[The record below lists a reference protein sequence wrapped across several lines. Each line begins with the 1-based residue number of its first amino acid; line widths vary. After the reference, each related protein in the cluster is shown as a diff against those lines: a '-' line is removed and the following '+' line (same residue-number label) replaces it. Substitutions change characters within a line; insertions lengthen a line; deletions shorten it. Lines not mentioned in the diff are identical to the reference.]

1 MSWWNPAVPWAELER
16 RMSGRPGPPVAGPVA
31 DGGDAPVSR
40 ARSPYEPP
48 PRLAAAPGA
57 GLVPYA
63 ELHCHSA
70 FSFLDG
76 ASQPEELVEEAVRL
90 GLSAL
95 ALTDHDG
102 MYGVVRFAE
111 AAHELGLPTIYGVE
125 LSLEL
130 PAARP
135 GVPDPAGEHL
145 VVLARDPEGYRRLS
159 RVVSDAHL
167 AGGEKGR
174 PLLDLDTLA
183 DAAAGDAHWQVLT
196 GCRKGV
202 VPAALAAGGMDAAR
216 AALAGLVDRFGRDNV
231 AVELWD
237 HAQPLDSARNDA
249 LAELAREARVACVAT
264 NNVHY
269 ATPAS
274 GRLATVLA
282 AIRARRTLDEMDGH
296 LPPAGCAHL
305 RSGQEMAERFA
316 RFPGAMAA
324 AARIGQECAFD
335 LSLVAPRLPDF
346 PVPPGHTEASW
357 LRLLTM
363 QGAARRYGPPDR
375 ERVAGAYDQ
384 LAHELAMIEQLG
396 FPGYFL
402 IVHDIVEF
410 CRREDILCQGRGSA
424 ANSAVC
430 YALGITGVD
439 AVSFGLLF
447 ERFLAPE
454 RDGPPDIDLDIE
466 SGRREEVI
474 QYVYGRYGRDR
485 AAQVANVI
493 SYRARSAVRDV
504 ARALGFSPGQQDA
517 WSSGIDR
524 WSPLPTVPAAPGGGG
539 SGRADDHP
547 VPDEVARLAEQLLG
561 FPRHL
566 GIHSGGMVICDRPVA
581 EVVPVEWAR
590 MPGRTVIQW
599 DKDDCA
605 AVGLVKFDLLGLGML
620 EVLHGAFDL
629 IRAHHGRDLDLGEI
643 PPEDP
648 AVYDMLCAAD
658 SVGVF
663 QVESR
668 AQMSTLPRLR
678 PRRFYDL
685 VVEVALIRPGPIQ
698 GGSVHPYI
706 RRRNGAEEVAY
717 PHPLLRR
724 SLEKTLGVP
733 LFQEQLMQMAID
745 IAGFSAAEADQLRRA
760 MGAKRATERIDRL
773 RGRLYTGMAAN
784 GIVGE
789 TADALYAKLAAFANF
804 GFPESHS
811 VSFAFLV
818 YASAWLKLYYPAAF
832 CAALLNAQPMGFYS
846 PQSLVADA
854 RRHGVTVRGPD
865 LNASGAGATLEDAPA
880 DPEEAGQRA
889 AADWPVDADRAA
901 GRHPAVRLGLAS
913 VRGIGRAN
921 AERIV
926 AAREAGGPYRDMAD
940 LAHRTG
946 LTMAQLEALATA
958 GAFDCFGLSRREALW
973 AAGAAAEARPDRL
986 EGMVLGGDPAAVAAH
1001 LPGMTGAEE
1010 VVADLW
1016 ATGITPGSYPT
1027 QFVRDRL
1034 DALGVVPAARLREL
1048 ADKQRV
1054 SVAGIVTHR
1063 QRPGTAGGTTF
1074 LSLEDETGLA
1084 NVICSPG
1091 VWVRHRRT
1099 ATTAA
1104 AMVIRGRLEKADGV
1118 VNVVA
1123 ERLERLPLAVSR
1135 RSRDF
1140 R

>member
-1 MSWWNPAVPWAELER
+1 MTERLVEKLTAKPQVP
-16 RMSGRPGPPVAGPVA
+16 V
-31 DGGDAPVSR
+31 
-40 ARSPYEPP
+40 
-48 PRLAAAPGA
+48 
-57 GLVPYA
+57 VPYA

-76 ASQPEELVEEAVRL
+76 ASQPEDLVAEAVRL

-95 ALTDHDG
+95 ALTDHNG
-102 MYGVVRFAE
+102 MYGTVRFAE
-111 AAHELGLPTIYGVE
+111 AAATAGLPTVFGTEV
-125 LSLEL
+125 SFGS
-130 PAARP
+130 PAPRDGAAD
-135 GVPDPAGEHL
+135 PDATHL
-145 VVLARDPEGYRRLS
+145 VILARDAEGYRRLS
-159 RVVSDAHL
+159 RAVSDAHL
-167 AGGEKGR
+167 AGGEKGIMI
-174 PLLDLDTLA
+174 A
-183 DAAAGDAHWQVLT
+183 EVEAFAAASGGHWQILT
-196 GCRKGV
+196 GCRKGA
-202 VPAALAAGGMDAAR
+202 VPRALAAGEPAVEHERGMAVAERGVDAAR
-216 AALAGLVDRFGRDNV
+216 RALDELVGLFGRENV

-237 HAQPLDSARNDA
+237 RAAPLDSARNDA
-249 LAELAREARVACVAT
+249 LAELARDAGLPVVAT
-264 NNVHY
+264 GNVHF

-274 GRLATVLA
+274 ARLAATMA
-282 AIRARRTLDEMDGH
+282 AVRARRSLDEMDGW
-296 LPPAGCAHL
+296 LPAAGTAHL
-305 RSGQEMAERFA
+305 RSGPEMAA
-316 RFPGAMAA
+316 RFGRYPGAVDA
-324 AARIGQECAFD
+324 AARIGAECAFGLD
-335 LSLVAPRLPDF
+335 LVAPRLPDF
-346 PVPPGHTEASW
+346 PVPPGHDEASW

-363 QGAARRYGPPDR
+363 QGAVRRYGPAQA

-384 LAHELAMIEQLG
+384 LVHELKVIEQLG

-410 CRREDILCQGRGSA
+410 CRRSDILCQGRGSA

-430 YALGITGVD
+430 YALGITNVD

-454 RDGPPDIDLDIE
+454 RDGPPDIDIDIE

-493 SYRARSAVRDV
+493 TYRPRSAVRDV

-517 WSSGIDR
+517 WSRQIDR
-524 WSPLPTVPAAPGGGG
+524 GMPRPAHPADRPDT
-539 SGRADDHP
+539 RADADGGAGAGIEA
-547 VPDEVARLAEQLLG
+547 PDSSAGIPAEVLDLAGQLLG

-590 MPGRTVIQW
+590 MPGRTVVQW

-605 AVGLVKFDLLGLGML
+605 AAGLVKFDLLGLGML
-620 EVLHGAFDL
+620 SMLHGVFDL
-629 IRAHHGRDLDLGEI
+629 IRTHHGRQLDLGSI

-706 RRRNGAEEVAY
+706 RRRNGAEEVVY

-745 IAGFSAAEADQLRRA
+745 VAGFTPAEADQLRRA

-773 RGRLYTGMAAN
+773 RTRFYAGMAVN
-784 GIVGE
+784 GITGAV
-789 TADALYAKLAAFANF
+789 ADDLYAKLAAFADF

-818 YASAWLKLYYPAAF
+818 YASSWVKLYYPAAF

-854 RRHGVTVRGPD
+854 RRHGVVVHGPD
-865 LNASGAGATLEDAPA
+865 LNAS
-880 DPEEAGQRA
+880 EAGVTLVGSPA
-889 AADWPVDADRAA
+889 AL
-901 GRHPAVRLGLAS
+901 RLGLAG
-913 VRGIGRAN
+913 VRRLGDAL

-926 AAREAGGPYRDMAD
+926 AERRACGPYQDMSD
-940 LAHRTG
+940 LVRRVG
-946 LTMAQLEALATA
+946 LRSEQIEALATA
-958 GAFDCFGLSRREALW
+958 GAFGCFGLARREALW
-973 AAGAAAEARPDRL
+973 AAGAVAQARPGRL
-986 EGMVLGGDPAAVAAH
+986 DGMVFGADVSAVAAA
-1001 LPGMTGAEE
+1001 LPGMTTTET

-1016 ATGITPGSYPT
+1016 ATGITPGCYPT
-1027 QFVRDRL
+1027 ELVRGRL
-1034 DALGVVPAARLREL
+1034 DELGVVVARRLRDL
-1048 ADKQRV
+1048 GGGRRV
-1054 SVAGIVTHR
+1054 LVAGVVTHR
-1063 QRPGTAGGTTF
+1063 QRPRTAGGVTF
-1074 LSLEDETGLA
+1074 LSLEDETGLV
-1084 NVICSPG
+1084 NIICSRG
-1091 VWVRHRRT
+1091 VWARHRSVARS
-1099 ATTAA
+1099 APALI
-1104 AMVIRGRLEKADGV
+1104 VRGRLESAQGV
-1118 VNVVA
+1118 VNVIA
-1123 ERLERLPLAVSR
+1123 ESLRPLPLAVGR